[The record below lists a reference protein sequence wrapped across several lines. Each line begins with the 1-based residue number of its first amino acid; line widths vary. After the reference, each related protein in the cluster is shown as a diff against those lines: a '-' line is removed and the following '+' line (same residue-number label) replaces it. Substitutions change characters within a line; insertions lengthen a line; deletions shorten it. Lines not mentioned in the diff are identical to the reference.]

1 MPDDAPTTR
10 TRAPVNSIG
19 STPSGHAIGT
29 GWRPEPDV
37 REDARHEARRQG
49 CARHRFDPWH
59 RPHHRGDVR
68 AGRCQGRLE
77 RPLGRQGREERAA
90 DPRGRRRGDVRPA
103 RRRRG
108 DQRAG
113 GRRRDRRR
121 LRADHDAHQQRGAD
135 RARERELQAGH
146 RALHPGVG
154 RHPARHPHQHV
165 LDLEVRDPAHD
176 RGGRRVDRQHL
187 LRWFRVRGARAV
199 GVQRGEGGRELPD
212 AGAGGRERGA
222 GHPLQHDH
230 RRPGRVLRPGP
241 RARDDEGA
249 AAGREPARHRT
260 CRGLVGGRRVGVD
273 HRQRDHRGRG
283 CPLQLLAAVTDDA
296 AALSELARRH
306 LWMHFSR
313 LGSYDADTP
322 VHVIAR
328 GEGCHV
334 WDATGHRLLDGLSGL
349 FTVQVGHGRS
359 ELAEAARTQV
369 ETLDYFPLW
378 TYAHPPAIEL
388 AARLAHLAPGDL
400 SRVFFTSGGSEAVE
414 AAWKLARQYFRAI
427 GQGQRHKVI
436 ARRTAYHGTTL
447 GALAVTG
454 VPALRTPFEP
464 LTPGAVHV
472 ANTNRR
478 RHPLGD
484 DEKAFMLALTDEIE
498 DRILFEG
505 PETVAAVFLEPV
517 QNAGGCLVPPEGYF
531 PRVREICDRHGVLLV
546 SDEVICAFGR
556 LGTTFA
562 CDRYDYLPDI
572 ITCAK
577 GLTSGYSPLG
587 AVICRDFLA
596 EPFLEDKASFA
607 HGLTFGGHPVSC
619 AVGVANLGVFEQEH
633 VLDNV
638 LAHEAGF
645 RERLEH
651 LRDLPIV
658 GDVRGAGYFQ
668 ALEMVPDPASDATFT
683 AEQREEL
690 LRGFL
695 LPRFYEAGLIARADD
710 RGDPV
715 VQLAPPLVARDAEL
729 DELADVL
736 RAVLTEASARF
747 CV

>member
-1 MPDDAPTTR
+1 
-10 TRAPVNSIG
+10 
-19 STPSGHAIGT
+19 
-29 GWRPEPDV
+29 
-37 REDARHEARRQG
+37 
-49 CARHRFDPWH
+49 
-59 RPHHRGDVR
+59 
-68 AGRCQGRLE
+68 
-77 RPLGRQGREERAA
+77 
-90 DPRGRRRGDVRPA
+90 
-103 RRRRG
+103 
-108 DQRAG
+108 
-113 GRRRDRRR
+113 
-121 LRADHDAHQQRGAD
+121 
-135 RARERELQAGH
+135 
-146 RALHPGVG
+146 
-154 RHPARHPHQHV
+154 
-165 LDLEVRDPAHD
+165 
-176 RGGRRVDRQHL
+176 
-187 LRWFRVRGARAV
+187 
-199 GVQRGEGGRELPD
+199 
-212 AGAGGRERGA
+212 
-222 GHPLQHDH
+222 
-230 RRPGRVLRPGP
+230 
-241 RARDDEGA
+241 
-249 AAGREPARHRT
+249 
-260 CRGLVGGRRVGVD
+260 
-273 HRQRDHRGRG
+273 
-283 CPLQLLAAVTDDA
+283 VTDDA

-334 WDATGHRLLDGLSGL
+334 WDATGHRLLDGLSRL

-414 AAWKLARQYFRAI
+414 SAWKLARQYFRVI

-531 PRVREICDRHGVLLV
+531 ARVRELCDRYGVLLV

-556 LGTTFA
+556 LGTMFG
-562 CDRYDYLPDI
+562 CERYDYLPDI

-587 AVICRDFLA
+587 AVICREFLA
-596 EPFLEDKASFA
+596 APFLEGRSSFA
-607 HGLTFGGHPVSC
+607 HGITFGGHPVSC
-619 AVGVANLGVFEQEH
+619 AVALANLDLFDREALLERVC
-633 VLDNV
+633 
-638 LAHEAGF
+638 AHEAGF
-645 RERLEH
+645 RARLED

-668 ALEMVPDPASDATFT
+668 ALEMVPDAASDARFT
-683 AEQREEL
+683 AEQREDL

-695 LPRFYEAGLIARADD
+695 LPRCYEAGLIARADD

-715 VQLAPPLVARDAEL
+715 VQLAPPLVAGDDEL
-729 DELADVL
+729 DVIAATL
-736 RAVLTEASARF
+736 RTVLTEASERF
-747 CV
+747 CG